1 MNSFRLLLIGRELI
15 MFYTSCYVWIVIDID
30 IDSIPDCS
38 GPGSIEPC
46 DCIAFVYCGGLGFN
60 WAYARSDFK
69 K

>member
-1 MNSFRLLLIGRELI
+1 

-46 DCIAFVYCGGLGFN
+46 DCIAFVYCGGLGFT
-60 WAYARSDFK
+60 WAYAHSDFK